1 MKGRGVM
8 TENSGN
14 THKTCPMCGGSC
26 YHNGIPCSF
35 FGNVERPTL
44 ETEETYSPQGQVV
57 GYRREGQ
64 PIRDDSLRAQRKREY
79 ERRKR
84 RRKAARL

>member
-1 MKGRGVM
+1 M

-14 THKTCPMCGGSC
+14 THEHCPMCGGSGH
-26 YHNGIPCSF
+26 HNGLPCSF
-35 FGNVERPTL
+35 FGNASRVADAEDA
-44 ETEETYSPQGQVV
+44 YSPQGQVV

-64 PIRDDSLRAQRKREY
+64 PIRDCSDRARKKREY

-84 RRKAARL
+84 RLKAARL

>member
-1 MKGRGVM
+1 M

-14 THKTCPMCGGSC
+14 RHEHCPMCGGSGH
-26 YHNGIPCSF
+26 HNGLPCSYY
-35 FGNVERPTL
+35 GNATRVTDAEDA
-44 ETEETYSPQGQVV
+44 YSPQGQVV

-84 RRKAARL
+84 RHKAGQLLATGVE